1 MANAGLK
8 KERHSYILKNIYD
21 TCIHCQYLYFIIL
34 CNLNTQPA
42 TDPSGQ
48 TTRTLRYIG
57 ALHCMRCAVYR
68 IIVCLVTIR
77 RAEKDHRKRWSYN
90 IKPFLNIIPPST
102 ILMRIVVGTWIDIT
116 LRYYLC
122 IYKKYVSKNSIW
134 EYNYYPSKVQKCT
147 YIRLALGDRKSQRY
161 YFLSVLVGKFKWDAF
176 FFNYFP

>member
-21 TCIHCQYLYFIIL
+21 TCIHCLYLYFIIL